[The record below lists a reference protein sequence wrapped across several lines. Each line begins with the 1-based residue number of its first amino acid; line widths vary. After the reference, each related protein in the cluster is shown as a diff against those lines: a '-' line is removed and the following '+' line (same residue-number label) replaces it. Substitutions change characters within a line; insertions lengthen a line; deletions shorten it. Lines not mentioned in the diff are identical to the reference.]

1 MKNVDYS
8 FPKSERLRKL
18 KYIQQLFSEGKSVQ
32 SYPLKM
38 IYCPIES
45 DLESQFQVLVSVPKR
60 GFKRAVHRNRIKR
73 LIRESYRLQKHFLG
87 EITCEKYAL
96 AIIFIGKEIP
106 DYDLIFRKVMRCFEK
121 FGEEIK
127 TQ

>member
-1 MKNVDYS
+1 MKNADYS

-18 KYIQQLFSEGKSVQ
+18 KHIQQLFSEGKSVQ

-38 IYCPIES
+38 IFLSVE
-45 DLESQFQVLVSVPKR
+45 DNLESQFQVLVSVPKR

-73 LIRESYRLQKHFLG
+73 LIRESYRLQKHFLS
-87 EITCEKYAL
+87 EITSEKYVF
-96 AIIFIGKEIP
+96 AIIFVGKEMP
-106 DYDLIFRKVMRCFEK
+106 EYDLIFRKIMGCFEK

-127 TQ
+127 AQ